1 MLLAAVGVSGLVSY
15 AVARQVRDI
24 ALRMALGASRRDVY
38 RELGRL
44 VVVPM
49 LLGITAGVIAS
60 VWLSW
65 GFRDL
70 LFEVAPFDPASLTA
84 SVAILVACGL
94 AACAPS
100 ARRAVSIDP
109 ATVLRHY

>member
-1 MLLAAVGVSGLVSY
+1 MDLQQVLDQTPDTFAHDRRPTRILV
-15 AVARQVRDI
+15 QD
-24 ALRMALGASRRDVY
+24 
-38 RELGRL
+38 ELN
-44 VVVPM
+44 VP
-49 LLGITAGVIAS
+49 IQ
-60 VWLSW
+60 
-65 GFRDL
+65 FRDL